1 MSVPKQIKDR
11 YTIRGVLGQ
20 GGMGVVYDAYDTVVK
35 RGVALK
41 TIRDVTSRAK
51 LDMFFKECD
60 VLASMSHPNI
70 VEIFD
75 IGEFEEDGASKPYFV
90 MPLLPGETLEALI
103 RANSSRL
110 SVDRCV
116 EIISQTCRGLQAA
129 HERNLIHRDLK
140 PSNIFVLN
148 DDSVKVIDFGIAH
161 MTDTH
166 STIGHKGTLM
176 YMAPE
181 QIEMKPAT
189 ALSDI
194 FALGIVCFETLTL
207 RHPFARSNAS
217 EVASAILKQI
227 PPPASE
233 LNPLVNTMI
242 SRVVNKAMAKSSW
255 YRFSSAREFSE
266 ALRKASRNEPIE
278 AFDPAR
284 LQPRI
289 QRASRAFESGD
300 YQFTDEILTELEAE
314 GHVDPG
320 ITALRRQL
328 DQTQRQKVI
337 GQLLESAR
345 TRAEEQ
351 EYPLALQKIQE
362 LLELDPANG
371 PALALKSSIE
381 TRRSEQKIDDWFR
394 LARQHLEQNAFNHAR
409 EALQNVLQLKPGE
422 TRAAQMVTEVDRRE
436 QEFVR
441 ASREKEELYAKA
453 LEAWKSGEVSAA
465 LSKLEKLVAMDSA
478 SGETSGGRERSATF
492 QSFYNEVR
500 SEHDASKA
508 SYEQARR
515 LLVDSKFDDALKI
528 CNEQLARHPGQA
540 LFQALKFD
548 VEERRRQALSA
559 RIAEVDRQVDAEP
572 DLEKRVNILAETLE
586 LYPGESHLE
595 RALRNMREK
604 RDLVNS
610 IVGKA
615 RAYEERSQF
624 SEALQQWEILQTIYA
639 QYPGLDFEIDR
650 LRRRQDQQVRLD
662 AKAKWV
668 EQIDWQLGAGDYER
682 ARDLLRKASE
692 EFPDD
697 PELAELH
704 KLATQGLARVAEARK
719 LLADGQELCAQ
730 KRHQEGVEVLQ
741 RAQELDPKDS
751 AIRTAL
757 VGTLI
762 EQARM
767 RLDGEWQAAD
777 DLAQRALLLDPAN
790 AQARSLRAL
799 ALDRKREQFVDSCVA
814 QARHL
819 QGDGDLQGALKLVE
833 QGLAEFPRDTRLT
846 QLRATLQKARADVEE
861 VRATR
866 SGAAV
871 AADAAH
877 PAATA
882 TETVLSPVASLPL
895 ASSAPPSPAAAQ
907 ITLEHPREAVLAA
920 GAGSAEA
927 ATALFSM
934 PLSPAPPPST
944 PAIAPPPRTGFVP
957 PLPPK
962 PPAPPP
968 AGPAQPNGAA
978 APAGAPLP
986 GKSSPRKPN
995 LALVAAGMGAV
1006 LLLLVGGVLLLTR
1019 SKKVPEPAPV
1029 PVALT
1034 PVPVPAPA
1042 VEQPTNSNLRVFGD
1056 VEAGKYT
1063 LDDRAPADLQDGQ
1076 ISLDDVAPGQHTLK
1090 INGSGEEATIVF
1102 HTAQGAAPSIDSV
1115 SARELLA
1122 VTVTSMGG
1130 NAKVQSS
1137 SGSAKVA
1144 VDGKEAGQTGAGG
1157 LDLTGLSEGNHELTI
1172 GEGKDLRKMVLG
1184 IGTAPMLTAFLKS
1197 DRNVGTLVVVTGE
1210 DGVKVFLDGKLY
1222 RRQTQRGLLRIPN
1235 LGVKDYTVRVAKD
1248 GFLDSAEQHAS
1259 LRKGEEFKLEFQLKP
1274 IPQVGSL
1281 AIQGAIPG
1289 SQVLLDQAVIG
1300 TVQDDG
1306 SFTASSVPPGEHS
1319 IELRKDA
1326 YKPRK
1331 IEKRFEAN
1339 QTVQLAAA
1347 DAALEKVPGTL
1358 KLNVSPAG
1366 AQITI
1371 ARQGEA
1377 PRPVAGAVLSLP
1389 DGTYTLSARAANYQD
1404 KTYTVSLVSG
1414 DNKTLDIS
1422 LPKSAAKTATGE
1434 MTNWDAPGAWK
1445 QEGDW
1450 YVRKG
1455 GDFIG
1460 YKAASTNGTFVFTV
1474 EQRHGKRVQ
1483 WEAARTDTKNYVLF
1497 QIDRKNFYRAQVV
1510 DGKETQLKKIPLP
1523 AQKQNTY
1530 TIEMDVDN
1538 GSIVNR
1544 VHDGSN
1550 WVVLDTWKESSR
1562 TFGNGKF
1569 GFYLPGSDEVALSN
1583 FSFTPK

>member
-1 MSVPKQIKDR
+1 
-11 YTIRGVLGQ
+11 
-20 GGMGVVYDAYDTVVK
+20 MGVVYDAYDAVVK

-41 TIRDVTSRAK
+41 TIRDSTSRAK

-90 MPLLPGETLEALI
+90 MPLLPGETLESLI

-161 MTDTH
+161 MVDTH

-194 FALGIVCFETLTL
+194 FALGVVCFETLTL

-242 SRVVNKAMAKSSW
+242 SRVVHKAMAKSSW
-255 YRFSSAREFSE
+255 YRFATAREFSE

-278 AFDPAR
+278 AFDPSR

-289 QRASRAFESGD
+289 QRASKAFELGD
-300 YQFTDEILTELEAE
+300 YQFTEEILTELEAE

-320 ITALRRQL
+320 ITALRRLL
-328 DQTQRQKVI
+328 DQTQRQKTI
-337 GQLLESAR
+337 AQLLESAR

-371 PALALKSSIE
+371 PALALKNSIE
-381 TRRSEQKIDDWFR
+381 TKRSEQKIDDWFR
-394 LARQHLEQNAFNHAR
+394 LARQHLDQNAFSHAR
-409 EALQNVLQLKPGE
+409 QALQNVLQLKPGE
-422 TRAAQMVTEVDRRE
+422 TRAAHMVTEVDRRE

-441 ASREKEELYAKA
+441 ASRQKEELYAKA
-453 LEAWKSGEVSAA
+453 LEAWQSGEVSAA
-465 LSKLEKLVAMDSA
+465 LSKLEKLVAMDSS
-478 SGETSGGRERSATF
+478 SGETGGGSDRSAAF

-515 LLVDSKFDDALKI
+515 LLVDAKFDEALKI
-528 CNEQLARHPGQA
+528 CDEQLARHPGQA

-559 RIAEVDRQVDAEP
+559 SIAEVDRQVDAEP
-572 DLEKRVNILAETLE
+572 DIEKRVNILTEMLE
-586 LYPGESHLE
+586 RYPGESHLE
-595 RALRNMREK
+595 RALRTMREK

-610 IVGKA
+610 IVSKA
-615 RAYEERSQF
+615 RAHEERSQF

-650 LRRRQDQQVRLD
+650 LRRRHNQQVRLD

-668 EQIDWQLGAGDYER
+668 EQIDWQLGAGDYGR
-682 ARDLLRKASE
+682 AQELLRKAAE

-697 PELAELH
+697 PELAEMQ
-704 KLATQGLARVAEARK
+704 KLATQGLARTADARK
-719 LLADGQELCAQ
+719 LLAEGQELCAQ
-730 KRHQEGVEVLQ
+730 HRYEEGIAILQ
-741 RAQELDPKDS
+741 RAQELDPKDA
-751 AIRTAL
+751 AIRGAL
-757 VGTLI
+757 VGTLV
-762 EQARM
+762 EQARV

-799 ALDRKREQFVDSCVA
+799 ALDRKREQFVDACVA
-814 QARHL
+814 QARRL
-819 QGDGDLQGALKLVE
+819 QSEGDLAGALNLVE

-846 QLRATLQKARADVEE
+846 QLRATLQKACAEVEA

-866 SGAAV
+866 SGTAA
-871 AADAAH
+871 APGPG
-877 PAATA
+877 PAAGTA
-882 TETVLSPVASLPL
+882 TETVLSPAP
-895 ASSAPPSPAAAQ
+895 SAPLPGSALPVSAAAE
-907 ITLEHPREAVLAA
+907 T
-920 GAGSAEA
+920 S
-927 ATALFSM
+927 
-934 PLSPAPPPST
+934 
-944 PAIAPPPRTGFVP
+944 IAPPQQATGAAAAGPAEGTAAP
-957 PLPPK
+957 PLPPS
-962 PPAPPP
+962 APPTP
-968 AGPAQPNGAA
+968 TATSSRPPAQPAQ
-978 APAGAPLP
+978 PAGGARPPATLP
-986 GKSSPRKPN
+986 RSSPPSKLP
-995 LALVAAGMGAV
+995 LGLIAAGMGAV
-1006 LLLLVGGVLLLTR
+1006 LLLVGGGVVLVTR
-1019 SKKVPEPAPV
+1019 SKKAPTPAATPVLQAPTPAPAPV
-1029 PVALT
+1029 VEPPV
-1034 PVPVPAPA
+1034 
-1042 VEQPTNSNLRVFGD
+1042 NSTLRVFAD
-1056 VEAGKYT
+1056 VEGGEYT
-1063 LDDRAPADLQDGQ
+1063 LDDRPPAGLQDGQ
-1076 ISLDDVAPGQHTLK
+1076 ISLDNVPSGTHTLK
-1090 INGSGEEATIVF
+1090 IKGSREGATIVF
-1102 HTAQGAAPSIDSV
+1102 RTAQGAAPSIDSL

-1122 VTVTSMGG
+1122 VTVTSIGG
-1130 NAKVQSS
+1130 NAKLQSS
-1137 SGSAKVA
+1137 SGPAKVG
-1144 VDGKEAGQTGAGG
+1144 VDGKPAGVVAAGG
-1157 LDLTGLSEGNHELTI
+1157 LDLTGLSEGNHELTV
-1172 GEGKDLRKMVLG
+1172 GEGQDLRSMVLG
-1184 IGTAPMLTAFLKS
+1184 VGTVPMLTAFLKS
-1197 DRNVGTLVVVTGE
+1197 DRNVGTLVIVTGE
-1210 DGVKVFLDGKLY
+1210 DGVKVFLDGKPY
-1222 RRQTQRGLLRIPN
+1222 RQQTQRGQLRIPN
-1235 LGVKDYTVRVAKD
+1235 LGVKDYTVRIAKD
-1248 GFLDSAEQHAS
+1248 GFMDTAEQHAS

-1274 IPQVGSL
+1274 VPKVASL

-1289 SQVLLDQAVIG
+1289 SQVLLDQAAIG
-1300 TVQDDG
+1300 IVQDDG
-1306 SFTASSVPPGEHS
+1306 SFTASSVPPGEHAV
-1319 IELRKDA
+1319 ELRKEA
-1326 YKPRK
+1326 YRPKK
-1331 IEKRFEAN
+1331 IEKHFEAS
-1339 QTVQLAAA
+1339 QTVQLAGA
-1347 DAALEKVPGTL
+1347 DVALEKLPGTL
-1358 KLNVSPAG
+1358 KLNISPTD

-1377 PRPVAGAVLSLP
+1377 PRPVTGAVLSLP
-1389 DGTYTLSARAANYQD
+1389 EGTYTLSARAPNYQE
-1404 KTYTVSLVSG
+1404 KTYTAALGAG
-1414 DNKTLDIS
+1414 DTKTLDIA
-1422 LPKSAAKTATGE
+1422 LAKSAAKTAGGD
-1434 MTNWDAPGAWK
+1434 MTNWDTSGTWK
-1445 QEGDW
+1445 QEGGW
-1450 YVRKG
+1450 YVLRG

-1460 YKAASTNGTFVFTV
+1460 YKPATTNGTFVFTI
-1474 EQRHGKRVQ
+1474 EQRHGKRMQ
-1483 WEAARTDTKNYVLF
+1483 WVAARTDGKNYVLF

-1510 DGKETQLKKIPLP
+1510 NGKETLLKKIPLP

-1530 TIEMDVDN
+1530 TIEMDVDD
-1538 GSIVNR
+1538 GSIVNKL
-1544 VHDGSN
+1544 HDGSN
-1550 WVVLDTWKESSR
+1550 WIVLDKWEEPNHA
-1562 TFGNGKF
+1562 FGNGKF
-1569 GFYLPGSDEVALSN
+1569 GFYVPGGDEVALSN
-1583 FSFTPK
+1583 FSFAPI